1 MQILH
6 LNNLGLKKE
15 LPSEI
20 GLLSKLKVLSLG
32 NNELSGECL
41 CSCSF
46 HDDHGSNLWRN
57 TKLLTMDAQTLGN
70 LPKSLGQL
78 NQLKLLGLQNNL
90 FQNEIPRE
98 IWKLKELSA
107 LYLDGNRLTGTI
119 PTEVKNLKKMIDLRL
134 RDNRMKG
141 SLPSSLGSLSEFSS
155 KIILYSVF

>member
-1 MQILH
+1 MNYLVSVYA
-6 LNNLGLKKE
+6 LA
-15 LPSEI
+15 
-20 GLLSKLKVLSLG
+20 V
-32 NNELSGECL
+32 
-41 CSCSF
+41 F
-46 HDDHGSNLWRN
+46 MTTMDRTLWRN
-57 TKLLTMDAQTLGN
+57 KKLLTMDAQTLGN
-70 LPKSLGQL
+70 VPKSLGQL

-155 KIILYSVF
+155 KTILYSVF